1 MQSTFSGIE
10 LGKRGLLAHSRAL
23 TTVGHNV
30 TNASTEG
37 YSRQR
42 AEFSTVSPLTRP
54 GLTRP
59 ERAGQLGQGVEVSRI
74 SRVRDEILEGRV
86 VEQAHT
92 ETYWEERDKYVLM
105 LEQIYNEPAE
115 ESIRGDLDRFWDSWQ
130 ELSMHPAQQ
139 SSREAVLERGKTLV
153 DNINDR
159 YNDLDRIRRM
169 LEDEIRGG
177 VEQVNDLARDIAG
190 LNRQIRSAEAAGDD
204 PNDLYDRRDLL
215 VERLGQYVNVST
227 DRRDPD
233 EFRVNIDGHHLIQGT
248 VVKEMRTQADPNNA
262 GYSDVIWEHSGE
274 EVKIQGGRIG
284 AHLELRDDDVRGEIQ
299 NLDNM
304 AVNFTDLVNEIHR
317 EGYGSNGRTDRDF
330 FGYEQVVENT
340 LGNVDTSGDGAFDST
355 YLFRMSGTNEVDPS
369 EQIGLEGTITLSG
382 PDGPVNIE
390 YNSTDTVEQVISRIN
405 NAGAEVVARI
415 NRNNQITLKGTP
427 AEDVDN
433 PDFVIRD
440 VADSGE
446 FLAGYAG
453 ILSESG
459 EEGAY
464 SWQTA
469 DAVTA
474 LREQTDFAVAPE
486 RNPSAWIGINP
497 EIEQEPATIA
507 AGLSRQGREG
517 EIGDGGAAEA
527 IAQLRHQPVM
537 VGQISTFDDY
547 FADTAASIGLRGEQ
561 ARNQFQTA
569 ELQMK
574 ELRDWRDSISGV
586 NIDEELSQMIKFQHG
601 YNAAA
606 RFVTQVDRMLETII
620 MGMGAS

>member
-1 MQSTFSGIE
+1 MQSSFAGIE
-10 LGKRGLLAHSRAL
+10 LGKRGLIAHNRAL
-23 TTVGHNV
+23 STTGHNV

-42 AEFSTVSPLTRP
+42 AELSTVNPLTRP

-74 SRVRDEILEGRV
+74 ERVRDEILEGRIV
-86 VEQAHT
+86 SQANT

-105 LEQIYNEPAE
+105 LEQIYNEPTE

-153 DNINDR
+153 DNINGR

-169 LEDEIRGG
+169 LEDEIQGA
-177 VEQVNDLARDIAG
+177 VTEVNDLGREVAE
-190 LNRQIRSAEAAGDD
+190 LNREIRSAEAAGDD

-215 VERLGQYVNVST
+215 VERLGQFANVST

-233 EFRVNIDGHHLIQGT
+233 EFRVTIDGHHLIQGT
-248 VVKEMRTQADPNNA
+248 VFKDMRTEGDSNNS
-262 GYSDVIWEHSGE
+262 GYSRVVWEHSGE
-274 EVKIQGGRIG
+274 EIEFSGGRLG
-284 AHLELRDDDVRGEIQ
+284 AFLELRDDDVRGEIQ

-304 AVNFTDLVNEIHR
+304 AVNFSDLVNEIHR

-330 FGYEQVVENT
+330 FVQEPFVENT
-340 LGNVDTSGDGAFDST
+340 LGNVDRDGDGAVDSS
-355 YLFRMSGTNEVDPS
+355 YLFRMSGTNEVDPN

-382 PDGPVNIE
+382 PDGPVDVE
-390 YNSTDTVEQVISRIN
+390 YNSSDTVEQVISRIN

-427 AEDVDN
+427 AENVDN
-433 PDFVIRD
+433 PDFVVRD

-446 FLAGYAG
+446 FLVGYAG
-453 ILSESG
+453 ILGESG
-459 EEGAY
+459 ENGAY
-464 SWQTA
+464 SWQTP
-469 DAVTA
+469 DAVA
-474 LREQTDFAVAPE
+474 SLREDTDFAVAPE
-486 RNPSAWIGINP
+486 RNPSAWLGINP

-507 AGLSRQGREG
+507 AGLSRQGRDG
-517 EIGDGGAAEA
+517 EVGDGGAAEA
-527 IAQLRHQPVM
+527 IAQLRQEPVM

-547 FADTAASIGLRGEQ
+547 FADTAARIGLKGEQ
-561 ARNQFQTA
+561 AREQFDTA
-569 ELQMK
+569 ELTMK

-620 MGMGAS
+620 MGMGA